1 MLGTL
6 LICLALLL
14 LTEYRRAF
22 FADPISVMS
31 LEVLAAILRTGGPGY
46 VAGIAL
52 IVGGLFVLSGILV
65 LLVVGS
71 FPLSDLLSHVWRGI
85 GGNSNL

>member
-1 MLGTL
+1 MLGAL
-6 LICLALLL
+6 FVCLAVLL

-22 FADPISVMS
+22 FADPMSVMS

-52 IVGGLFVLSGILV
+52 IVGGLFVLSGLLV

-71 FPLSDLLSHVWRGI
+71 FVLSDLAGAHMARHQW
-85 GGNSNL
+85 N